1 MIIINAIRPSKPNK
15 AKPNKTININIFRKL
30 KVDMIHRLILYT
42 LKLES
47 TITPRLAADN
57 SWLK

>member
-30 KVDMIHRLILYT
+30 KVDMIHLLILYT

-47 TITPRLAADN
+47 TITPT
-57 SWLK
+57 